1 MGVLNTDGETIMAKY
16 TSPLDHVSVA
26 APCSADWDAMVGTE
40 RARFCGQCRLNV
52 YNLSGMTRREAEQL
66 IAGSEGRLCV
76 RFYRR
81 ADGTI
86 LTENC
91 PVGLRALK
99 RRLSRTASAAVSA
112 ILSFLAGLGLYTALD
127 EKEPVRAM
135 GVVATTPVREAP
147 PVNTVMGTFA
157 VDPPVPLNGPY
168 QGEWIE
174 GRMARPQVELGR
186 IPPLP
191 EDRDGARRVSAQRK
205 R

>member
-1 MGVLNTDGETIMAKY
+1 MAKY
-16 TSPLDHVSVA
+16 TSPLNHVRIS
-26 APCSADWDAMVGTE
+26 APCTADWDAMIGTE
-40 RARFCGQCRLNV
+40 SKRFCGQCRLNV

-66 IAGSEGRLCV
+66 IASAEGRLCV

-99 RRLSRTASAAVSA
+99 RRLSRIRSATVSA

-127 EKEPVRAM
+127 EREPVRTM
-135 GVVATTPVREAP
+135 GVAINP
-147 PVNTVMGTFA
+147 TVMGTVPAYPPPEIVGPA
-157 VDPPVPLNGPY
+157 VMGDIAIAPAA
-168 QGEWIE
+168 QGEMVRQPVM
-174 GRMARPQVELGR
+174 GRHLNLREERNSARNKTGR
-186 IPPLP
+186 
-191 EDRDGARRVSAQRK
+191 RK

>member
-1 MGVLNTDGETIMAKY
+1 MAKY

-26 APCSADWDAMVGTE
+26 APCSADWDAMVGTD

-66 IAGSEGRLCV
+66 IASSEGRLCV

-99 RRLSRTASAAVSA
+99 RRLSRTASAVVSA
-112 ILSFLAGLGLYTALD
+112 ILSFLAGLGLYTAL
-127 EKEPVRAM
+127 EEREPVRAM
-135 GVVATTPVREAP
+135 GVVATTPVTADP
-147 PVNTVMGTFA
+147 PAVMGTFA
-157 VDPPVPLNGPY
+157 VDPQVPLNGPF
-168 QGEWIE
+168 QGEWVGE
-174 GRMARPQVELGR
+174 VARRQVELGR
-186 IPPLP
+186 IATLP
-191 EDRDGARRVSAQRK
+191 EDRDSVRRTAER
-205 R
+205 RRR

>member
-1 MGVLNTDGETIMAKY
+1 MGVLNTDGETIMAQY
-16 TSPLDHVSVA
+16 TSPLDHVRVA

-40 RARFCGQCRLNV
+40 QSRFCGQCRLNV

-99 RRLSRTASAAVSA
+99 RRLSRTASAA
-112 ILSFLAGLGLYTALD
+112 LSTVLGFLAGLGLYTALD
-127 EKEPVRAM
+127 EREPVRTL
-135 GVVATTPVREAP
+135 GVVATKTVSADP

-157 VDPPVPLNGPY
+157 VDPPVPLNGPF
-168 QGEWIE
+168 QGELISGE
-174 GRMARPQVELGR
+174 MERPQVELGR
-186 IPPLP
+186 IAPSP
-191 EDRDGARRVSAQRK
+191 EDRDVGRRVSARRK

>member
-1 MGVLNTDGETIMAKY
+1 MAKY
-16 TSPLDHVSVA
+16 TSPLDHVRVA

-99 RRLSRTASAAVSA
+99 RRLSRTASAAVST

-127 EKEPVRAM
+127 EREPVRAM
-135 GVVATTPVREAP
+135 GVVATKPVIADP
-147 PVNTVMGTFA
+147 PAVMGTFA
-157 VDPPVPLNGPY
+157 VDPPIPLNVPY
-168 QGEWIE
+168 QGEWIAGE
-174 GRMARPQVELGR
+174 METPQVELGR

-191 EDRDGARRVSAQRK
+191 EDRASARRTAER
-205 R
+205 RRR

>member
-1 MGVLNTDGETIMAKY
+1 MAKY
-16 TSPLDHVSVA
+16 TSPLDHVRVA

-66 IAGSEGRLCV
+66 IAASEGRLCV

-99 RRLSRTASAAVSA
+99 RRLSRTASAAAST

-127 EKEPVRAM
+127 EKEPVRTM
-135 GVVATTPVREAP
+135 GVVATAPVRA
-147 PVNTVMGTFA
+147 
-157 VDPPVPLNGPY
+157 DPPVSTFMGTYAVEPPAPVNGPV
-168 QGEWIE
+168 QGEWIRGE
-174 GRMARPQVELGR
+174 MERPQVELGG
-186 IPPLP
+186 IAPLP
-191 EDRDGARRVSAQRK
+191 EDRDGTRRGSAQR
-205 R
+205 RR

>member
-1 MGVLNTDGETIMAKY
+1 MATH
-16 TSPLDHVSVA
+16 TSPLGSVRVA
-26 APCSADWDAMVGTE
+26 APCSADWDAMVGTD

-52 YNLSGMTRREAEQL
+52 YNLSGMTKREAEQL
-66 IAGSEGRLCV
+66 IASSEGRLCV

-99 RRLSRTASAAVSA
+99 RRLSRTAGAVLST

-127 EKEPVRAM
+127 KREPVRTM
-135 GVVATTPVREAP
+135 GVVAATPVTAEP
-147 PVNTVMGTFA
+147 PAVMGTFA
-157 VDPPVPLNGPY
+157 VEPPVPLNGPV
-168 QGEWIE
+168 QGKVIVGEVSK
-174 GRMARPQVELGR
+174 PLVKPDR

-191 EDRDGARRVSAQRK
+191 EDRGRARRSSAR
-205 R
+205 RIR